1 MDTDYINKIWK
12 PDGLHIIINDSR
24 NFENVETL
32 DSYSKLR
39 NIRIYR
45 VDDDYYFSKV
55 VEVKRMS
62 EGKRKFHILFVNN
75 KYYPPFSS
83 FNFPN
88 NPFFENWYKSQKEK
102 WEQMTDKNYNTMADM
117 YVENCQKLLNFLSTE
132 AFVALARETVEID
145 NDGHYC
151 SFRNRVKFMD
161 QLEAL

>member
-1 MDTDYINKIWK
+1 MDTNYINEIWK
-12 PDGLHIIINDSR
+12 PEGLRIIINDSR

-32 DSYSKLR
+32 DSYEKLR

-45 VDDDYYFSKV
+45 LDGKYLSKV

-62 EGKRKFHILFVNN
+62 EGKRKFHILFVND

-83 FNFPN
+83 FNYPN
-88 NPFFENWYKSQKEK
+88 NQFFKDWYQKQKDK
-102 WEQMTDKNYNTMADM
+102 WEQTVNKNYNTMADM

-132 AFVALARETVEID
+132 AFVALARETAEID

-151 SFRNRVKFMD
+151 SFRNRVKFLD
-161 QLEAL
+161 QLEAC

>member
-12 PDGLHIIINDSR
+12 PDGLRIIINDSR

-45 VDDDYYFSKV
+45 VDCKYFTKV
-55 VEVKRMS
+55 VEIKRMS
-62 EGKRKFHILFVNN
+62 EGKRKYHILFVNN
-75 KYYPPFSS
+75 KYYPPFDS

-88 NPFFENWYKSQKEK
+88 SPFFENWYKSQKEN
-102 WEQMTDKNYNTMADM
+102 WEQMTDKNYYTMADM

-132 AFVALARETVEID
+132 AFVALARETIEID
-145 NDGHYC
+145 NDGHFY

-161 QLEAL
+161 QLEAV